1 MLLHNKKIVVV
12 AGEES
17 SDQHAASFIRQLN
30 AAHPGLQFSGVGG
43 QHMQDAG
50 VELIS
55 DLAKYGATGI
65 SEVVR
70 HLGTIRQAFRAIK
83 AHLRDHKPDLLV
95 LVDSPGFNL
104 PLAKFAKKT
113 LGIRVLYYISPQ
125 IWAWKANRIHSIK
138 KYVDQMAVIFPFEK
152 KLYEQAGIPVAF
164 VGHPL
169 TNVIVTKE
177 PIDTIRKRLGLPL
190 HQPILAML
198 PGSRRNE
205 IERHMPVL
213 IETVK
218 ILLKSFPSLHT
229 VIPVAETIA
238 PSVISAYFKD
248 SNIPHTLIKGEA
260 QSVLQSC
267 DCAVVASGTASL
279 ECALLQKPMCIIY
292 KASFITYL
300 AAAKL
305 IRVKYLGLCNL
316 LQNKMIVPEL
326 LQYDCNPLELARVL
340 TDLLTD
346 PDVSH
351 RMSKRLQKLSESLST
366 QQADCSIATLIENQ
380 IMQKII
386 AD

>member
-1 MLLHNKKIVVV
+1 MLLHNKSIVVV

-17 SDQHAASFIRQLN
+17 SDQHAASFVHQLR
-30 AAHPGLQFSGVGG
+30 AAHPDLQFSGIGG
-43 QHMQDAG
+43 QHMRDAG
-50 VELIS
+50 VDLIS

-70 HLGTIRQAFRAIK
+70 HLGTIRQAFRAVK
-83 AHLRDHKPDLLV
+83 AHLRAHKPDLLV

-125 IWAWKANRIHSIK
+125 IWAWKANRIHTIK

-169 TNVIVTKE
+169 TRKIDTKE
-177 PIDTIRKRLGLPL
+177 PKDAIRKRLKLPVN
-190 HQPILAML
+190 QQILAVL
-198 PGSRRNE
+198 PGSRGNE

-213 IETVK
+213 IKTLK
-218 ILLKSFPSLHT
+218 ILQESFPSLHT
-229 VIPVAETIA
+229 VIPVAETID
-238 PSVISAYFKD
+238 PDVINAYFKD

-260 QSVLQSC
+260 QNVLKSS

-292 KASFITYL
+292 KASLITYL
-300 AAAKL
+300 AASQL
-305 IRVKYLGLCNL
+305 IRVRYLGLCNL

-326 LQYDCNPLELARVL
+326 LQYDCNPQELAGVL
-340 TDLLTD
+340 TNLLSD
-346 PDVSH
+346 PALSH
-351 RMSKRLQKLSESLST
+351 RMSKRLQILSESLSA
-366 QQADCSIATLIENQ
+366 QQADCSIEALIEKE
-380 IMQKII
+380 IMRKII